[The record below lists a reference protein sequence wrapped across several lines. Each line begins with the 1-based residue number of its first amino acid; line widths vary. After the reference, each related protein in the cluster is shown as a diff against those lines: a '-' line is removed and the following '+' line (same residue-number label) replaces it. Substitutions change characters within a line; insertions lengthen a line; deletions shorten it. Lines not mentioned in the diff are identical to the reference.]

1 MDAVL
6 RNFKLIPCPAGDS
19 CTKPNCPLK
28 HAQIQD
34 SAATTQTNGASQDE
48 DGPRKRRKLSSE
60 PVSVP
65 TQAMPS
71 QSEPSSAGRT
81 VSPPPLK
88 RKVPT
93 HAAPV
98 TKSARPPTVSVAS
111 PAPTTKPDE
120 SSTSLGATPQH
131 TTPQKATPRKPE
143 TLNPRHLKTAAP
155 ATHDF
160 RYKALKLLHDQ
171 FRRLNDEVKKDASED
186 EQKLVLSPQELIWLA
201 LDEEQKMATEKAS
214 IYQNIIKNRIMI
226 YKRMTPGQWR
236 DERAAELKKKAA
248 PITPLSR
255 TPRKS
260 VLGPPRT
267 IQTGLTPQEEVNF
280 LEHLSTP
287 IDKLAQWGYIPV
299 PPSEEEIAKARE
311 GEEAALGYEV
321 CDRCSTRFQVFPGRR
336 EEDGALAS
344 GGKCLHHPGRPYYP
358 ERQLCDLD
366 RPARR
371 YRCCQQVVGESAG
384 CVSGNTHVFKTSSPA
399 RLASVLPFVE
409 TPPNPSA
416 PTDRAVCFD
425 CEMGYTVRGL
435 ELIRLTATSW
445 PDGKTL
451 LDVLVRPVGEILDLN
466 SRFSGVWPEDIV
478 NAEPWS
484 AEDTNTITPLD
495 SDGNTNKA
503 TDSNAPGRLRIV
515 PSPAAARAALFA
527 LISPDTPLIGHG
539 LENDLN
545 AVRIIHPTLI
555 DTILLYPHRNG
566 MPMRHGLRMLMET
579 RLNKIIQAE
588 TNADGKITGHDSA
601 EDARAAGE
609 LVRLRVEE
617 KWGSMRGLGWKLV
630 DGKFIAPGN
639 EAQRKGKL
647 SEAFLE
653 GAHAPALAQ
662 VHG

>member
-6 RNFKLIPCPAGDS
+6 RNFKLIPCPAGDR
-19 CTKPNCPLK
+19 CTKPICPLE

-34 SAATTQTNGASQDE
+34 SAATTQANGASQDE
-48 DGPRKRRKLSSE
+48 DGPRKRRKVSSE
-60 PVSVP
+60 PDSVP
-65 TQAMPS
+65 THAMPS

-93 HAAPV
+93 QAAPV

-111 PAPTTKPDE
+111 PAPTTKPNE
-120 SSTSLGATPQH
+120 SSTSPGATPQH
-131 TTPQKATPRKPE
+131 TTPQKAAPRKPE
-143 TLNPRHLKTAAP
+143 TLNPRHLKTTAP

-186 EQKLVLSPQELIWLA
+186 EQQLVLSPQELIWLA

-236 DERAAELKKKAA
+236 DERAAGLKKKAA
-248 PITPLSR
+248 PITPPSK
-255 TPRKS
+255 TPRRS

-299 PPSEEEIAKARE
+299 PPSEAEIAKARE
-311 GEEAALGYEV
+311 GEEASLGYEV
-321 CDRCSTRFQVFPGRR
+321 CDRCNTRFQVFPGRR

-358 ERQLCDLD
+358 ERSLVDLD

-384 CVSGNTHVFKTSSPA
+384 CVAGNTHVFKTSSPA
-399 RLASVLPFVE
+399 RLASVLPFEE

-466 SRFSGVWPEDIV
+466 SRYSGVWPEDIV
-478 NAEPWS
+478 NAVPWS
-484 AEDTNTITPLD
+484 AEDTNTTIPLD
-495 SDGNTNKA
+495 NDGNTNKA
-503 TDSNAPGRLRIV
+503 TDPNAPRRLKIV
-515 PSPAAARAALFA
+515 PSPAAARAALFS

-588 TNADGKITGHDSA
+588 TDASGKITGHDSA

-609 LVRLRVEE
+609 LVRLKVEE

-630 DGKFIAPGN
+630 DGKFIAPEN
-639 EAQRKGKL
+639 EEQGKGKL

-653 GAHAPALAQ
+653 GGHALAQ
-662 VHG
+662 AHA